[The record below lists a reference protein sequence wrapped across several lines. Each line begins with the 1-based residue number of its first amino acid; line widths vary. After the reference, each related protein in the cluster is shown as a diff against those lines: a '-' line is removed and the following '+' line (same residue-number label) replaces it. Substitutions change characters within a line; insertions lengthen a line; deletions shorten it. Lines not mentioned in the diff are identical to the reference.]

1 MENLWRDW
9 RMEYIESADKDDGCV
24 FCELP
29 TKEPEE
35 ALVLKQTPLSF
46 ALMNLYPYNPGHVMV
61 APKRHTAS
69 FESLQAE
76 EMVSIDA
83 LLQEVVRV
91 LQEAMNPEGFNI
103 GMNLGRVAGAG
114 IADHLHW
121 HVVPRWNGD
130 NNFMPILGQTRVLPE
145 MIRDTYRKLVTGF
158 TEA

>member
-1 MENLWRDW
+1 
-9 RMEYIESADKDDGCV
+9 MEYIESPKDDGCV

-29 TKEPEE
+29 TEEPEE

-69 FESLQAE
+69 FDTLDAE
-76 EMVSIDA
+76 EMASIDG

-91 LQEAMNPEGFNI
+91 LKEAMNPEGFNI

-158 TEA
+158 Q

>member
-1 MENLWRDW
+1 MDKLWRDW
-9 RMEYIESADKDDGCV
+9 RMEYIESADRNEGCI

-29 TKEPEE
+29 KEEPGE

-61 APKRHTAS
+61 APIRHTAS
-69 FESLQAE
+69 FESLDAD
-76 EMVSIDA
+76 EMASIDV
-83 LLQEVVRV
+83 LLRKVVHV
-91 LQEAMNPEGFNI
+91 LKDVMDPEGFNI

-130 NNFMPILGQTRVLPE
+130 NNFMPILGETRVLPE
-145 MIRDTYRKLVTGF
+145 MIRDTYRKLVASFGD
-158 TEA
+158 A